1 MHGRVLTLLMLT
13 GEAAVRELPG
23 DAERPPHRDH
33 EHVLGRVL
41 RGLQDVR
48 APAQPRAGREQDALP
63 GNHIELFNMYR
74 VLQKYWAAYTFP
86 YFM

>member
-1 MHGRVLTLLMLT
+1 MLT

-33 EHVLGRVL
+33 EHVLGGVL

-63 GNHIELFNMYR
+63 GNHLDSSTT
-74 VLQKYWAAYTFP
+74 V
-86 YFM
+86 